1 VETYFKECDLWSKR
15 LDELHHAIKTL
26 KPADFDV
33 HKADYFALLAS
44 VRQVQGGLSGIRAT
58 FPPPTASTASGSATQ
73 DMKLPKLEL
82 EQFHGNYL
90 EWTTFKNTFEAAVHN
105 NNKLSK
111 VQKFAYLKSLL
122 KGEPSRCTADLAL
135 TDGNYDQ
142 AWAQLHDRYENQRK
156 IQMAIMDRYVSLPKT
171 NGTSKSIKGLID
183 GTNRCIRSLEQYG
196 LKHLELFYVHNII
209 SKLDGQA
216 KDLLEHR
223 MKNKQLPPLTNLLE
237 FLERHATALEE
248 IVPAQKQEEKKER
261 KASAYYTDAPKKQEK
276 LDSKSQRMSTGNR
289 QQSQRKCKLCLDP
302 GHAIWKCSRFM
313 EADVQERW
321 NIAKIQVLCFK
332 CLGDTQ
338 GERCSCS
345 FNCRKCSKPHHTLL
359 HSEPN
364 LGQNRNNQNQG
375 QSSRNYQNRNQFQ
388 GQVRDGN
395 VYHTDAHLES
405 SSQQ

>member
-1 VETYFKECDLWSKR
+1 
-15 LDELHHAIKTL
+15 
-26 KPADFDV
+26 
-33 HKADYFALLAS
+33 
-44 VRQVQGGLSGIRAT
+44 
-58 FPPPTASTASGSATQ
+58 
-73 DMKLPKLEL
+73 LEL

-183 GTNRCIRSLEQYG
+183 GTNHCIRSLEQYG
-196 LKHLELFYVHNII
+196 LKHLELVYVHNII

-248 IVPAQKQEEKKER
+248 IVPAQKQEEKRER

-276 LDSKSQRMSTGNR
+276 SAQRISAGNR
-289 QQSQRKCKLCLDP
+289 QQYQRKCKLCLDP

-321 NIAKIQVLCFK
+321 NIAKIQLLCFR
-332 CLGDTQ
+332 CLGDAQ

-345 FNCRKCSKPHHTLL
+345 FSCRKCSKAHHTLL

-364 LGQNRNNQNQG
+364 SGQNRSQG
-375 QSSRNYQNRNQFQ
+375 QNSGNYQHQNLQNRNQFQ
-388 GQVRDGN
+388 DQGRDEN
-395 VYHTDAHLES
+395 VYHTDGQVES
-405 SSQQ
+405 SSPQSQQ